1 MTNVLT
7 WQNFHKH
14 MPSHFS
20 DKWGSWR
27 ESKVK
32 LGLMEDPPTITTATK
47 RSEQQT
53 SVTSRVKRDCISFFV
68 SLQEGFRYF
77 KALLVGQVLV
87 TPSTPN
93 SLVISHI
100 HICTHT
106 HVWNNYDDR
115 CRGRRWQQETRR
127 KQLKLISSPK
137 RCRLKLLM
145 LPRIPRRI
153 YINLCNAIHYV
164 NQEQ

>member
-1 MTNVLT
+1 M
-7 WQNFHKH
+7 
-14 MPSHFS
+14 
-20 DKWGSWR
+20 
-27 ESKVK
+27 K

-87 TPSTPN
+87 TPSTHN

-100 HICTHT
+100 YAHT
-106 HVWNNYDDR
+106 RMCGIITMTAAGEEDDSKKR
-115 CRGRRWQQETRR
+115 EGSN
-127 KQLKLISSPK
+127 SS
-137 RCRLKLLM
+137 
-145 LPRIPRRI
+145 
-153 YINLCNAIHYV
+153 
-164 NQEQ
+164 

>member
-1 MTNVLT
+1 M
-7 WQNFHKH
+7 
-14 MPSHFS
+14 
-20 DKWGSWR
+20 
-27 ESKVK
+27 K

-100 HICTHT
+100 YAHT
-106 HVWNNYDDR
+106 RTCGIITMTAAGEEDDSKKR
-115 CRGRRWQQETRR
+115 EGSN
-127 KQLKLISSPK
+127 SS
-137 RCRLKLLM
+137 
-145 LPRIPRRI
+145 
-153 YINLCNAIHYV
+153 
-164 NQEQ
+164 